1 MSTDYQNDEEQ
12 IEAIKRWWKE
22 NGKSTLTGIALAIAA
37 GFGWQGWQKQQ
48 QESAYAA
55 SSAYQNLL
63 AVVAK
68 DQAPLND
75 EQMATANYLADK
87 VKNDY
92 ASSSYAQL
100 AALYKAQLA
109 VKASNLVDAETELRW
124 VLAQS
129 PTAEIKAQA
138 QLRLA
143 KVLLATEKYPLAL
156 AELAQPIVGFKP
168 LYAELK
174 GDILL
179 AQGDEAAAR
188 AAYQQAKDLAT
199 ATAGVSANNLL
210 ELKIQQLKVA
220 EGV

>member
-1 MSTDYQNDEEQ
+1 M
-12 IEAIKRWWKE
+12 
-22 NGKSTLTGIALAIAA
+22 
-37 GFGWQGWQKQQ
+37 
-48 QESAYAA
+48 
-55 SSAYQNLL
+55 
-63 AVVAK
+63 AK